1 MIVDEIDKSALNA
14 NIGKSWVQKS
24 FYLKNVHNPEEGSD
38 KEAIFAR
45 GYTTA
50 MIKFTDTTLGGNLSI
65 NPLPQPSLWTDPP
78 PVPYKSSVSALKN
91 TPLQGGMYSEVY
103 DDNQQIIYMRFGVPV
118 FNSITGF
125 YSRFYDSTYARLIR
139 SGGVSES
146 LSGSIGYAIGS
157 VLASPLKIAAFG
169 FNTLEFFSDIIG
181 GAWDFVNRKS
191 SKFYYFKSTMPLYWA
206 AAQGIMNHIA
216 VNKGFMGPYTKGGD
230 APDTISSS
238 DPAYDDVRERD
249 QMSKM
254 YGDIFTPSGNINLY
268 GVVTRAQRLHN
279 SVMKNIEA
287 GGNVREKMLSLYRD
301 RLNMKKQAGTSIDN
315 FSQVFSEFLNKNK
328 SGDIDDG
335 LADESANIQN
345 EAGKMTS
352 AAKAHLNDGG
362 EFIGF
367 RVNHTGAATESF
379 SSSFKESEIAQFING
394 ASSSARSARFN
405 LNNGN
410 ISDFAPIQILQGA
423 VQGIVDGVSDLATSV
438 GLGGVGVLMGNAQ
451 VDIPKFWERS
461 DTNFS
466 SKSYTIDLIS
476 PSGDVYSQLSYI
488 YAPLSLLLAGALAR
502 STGRHSYTEP
512 FLCQLFDKGRAQT
525 RLGMIKS
532 MTVTRG
538 GSGNVAWTT
547 NHEPLYIRVQ
557 FEVEDMESVMH
568 MPVVTS
574 MGTGAS
580 AIIKATAAE
589 LLGEKAGVVLERGW
603 FDMENTFIDYMGV
616 LGSLDLTA
624 QIYFTRKML
633 RRWEIHKRN
642 HEITTSKAYMTAAI
656 TNNELANVVRLF
668 TTGTFA
674 R

>member
-1 MIVDEIDKSALNA
+1 MIVDEIDKSAANA
-14 NIGKSWVQKS
+14 NIGKSWIQKS

-78 PVPYKSSVSALKN
+78 PVPYRSSVSALKN

-125 YSRFYDSTYARLIR
+125 YSRFYDSTYARMIR
-139 SGGVSES
+139 SGGVTNT
-146 LSGSIGYAIGS
+146 LAGSIGYAVGS
-157 VLASPLKIAAFG
+157 ALASPLRIVAFG
-169 FNTLEFFSDIIG
+169 FNTLEMFSDVIG
-181 GAWDFVNRKS
+181 GAWDFLNRKS
-191 SKFYYFKSTMPLYWA
+191 SKFYYFKSTMPMYWA

-216 VNKGFMGPYTKGGD
+216 VNKGFMGPYTRGGD
-230 APDTISSS
+230 ALDTISNS
-238 DPAYDDVRERD
+238 DPAYDDPQEKEELHR
-249 QMSKM
+249 M
-254 YGDIFTPSGNINLY
+254 YGDIFTESGNINLY

-301 RLNMKKQAGTSIDN
+301 RLNMKSKANTSIDN
-315 FSQVFSEFLNKNK
+315 FSNVWNEFLSTNTR
-328 SGDIDDG
+328 GDIQDG
-335 LADESANIQN
+335 LMDESSNVQTEANKIT
-345 EAGKMTS
+345 ES
-352 AAKAHLNDGG
+352 AKAHLNDGG

-394 ASSSARSARFN
+394 ASSSARSARFSM
-405 LNNGN
+405 NNGN
-410 ISDFAPIQILQGA
+410 ISDFAPVQIIQGA
-423 VQGIVDGVSDLATSV
+423 MQGIADTVSDLMNSV
-438 GLGGVGVLMGNAQ
+438 GLSGIGVLMGNAQ

-547 NHEPLYIRVQ
+547 NHEPLHIRVQ

-574 MGTGAS
+574 MGRGDNALL
-580 AIIKATAAE
+580 KHVAAR
-589 LLGEKAGVVLERGW
+589 LLGETTSAVMERGW

-642 HEITTSKAYMTAAI
+642 HEIITSKAYMTAAI

>member
-1 MIVDEIDKSALNA
+1 MIVDEIDKSAANA

-78 PVPYKSSVSALKN
+78 PVPYRSSVSALKN

-125 YSRFYDSTYARLIR
+125 YSRFYDSTYARMIR
-139 SGGVSES
+139 SGGVTNT
-146 LSGSIGYAIGS
+146 LAGSIGYAVGS
-157 VLASPLKIAAFG
+157 ALASPLRIVAFG
-169 FNTLEFFSDIIG
+169 FNTLEMFSDVIG
-181 GAWDFVNRKS
+181 GAWDFLNRKS
-191 SKFYYFKSTMPLYWA
+191 SKFYYFKSTMPMYWA

-216 VNKGFMGPYTKGGD
+216 VNKGFMGPYTRGGD
-230 APDTISSS
+230 ALDTISNN
-238 DPAYDDVRERD
+238 DPAYDDPQEKEELHR
-249 QMSKM
+249 M
-254 YGDIFTPSGNINLY
+254 YGDIFTESGNINLY

-301 RLNMKKQAGTSIDN
+301 RLNMKSKANTSIDN
-315 FSQVFSEFLNKNK
+315 FSNVWNEFLSTNTR
-328 SGDIDDG
+328 GDIQDG
-335 LADESANIQN
+335 LMDESSNVQTEANKIT
-345 EAGKMTS
+345 ES
-352 AAKAHLNDGG
+352 AKAHLNDGG

-394 ASSSARSARFN
+394 ASSSARSARFSM
-405 LNNGN
+405 NNGN
-410 ISDFAPIQILQGA
+410 ISDFAPVQIIQGA
-423 VQGIVDGVSDLATSV
+423 MQGIVDTVSDLMNSV
-438 GLGGVGVLMGNAQ
+438 GLSGIGVLMGNAQ

-547 NHEPLYIRVQ
+547 NHEPLHIRVQ

-574 MGTGAS
+574 MGRGNNALL
-580 AIIKATAAE
+580 KHVAAR
-589 LLGEKAGVVLERGW
+589 LLGETTSAVLERGW

-642 HEITTSKAYMTAAI
+642 HEIITSKAYMTAAI